1 MSNQHRDFIAI
12 FAQHKVAANLLMIIM
27 IMAGL
32 LSLSKLNTQFFPTF
46 ALDIVTVAVEWRG
59 ASAEDVEDSISSRV
73 EQELRTVDY
82 VDKMTSTSSYGMA
95 VVTLEFAE
103 GTDMG
108 KALDQVKAQVDQL
121 RNLPSDS
128 ERPKVSLVTRYES
141 VASLMVTTDGK
152 LEELRYLVHQIEHDL
167 LDRGISRIS
176 ITGLPEDEIAIQL
189 STKQLESMGL
199 SLESVSQRVAELSR
213 DLPAGEIGND
223 DTAKQLRSLD
233 KRRDAQGFSQL
244 AIQTDYSGRLILLD
258 DVAEV
263 ERRPRRKQ
271 VNVFYQGKPAVE
283 IALQRTEN
291 ADSLK
296 SAKILDKWL
305 ADNESQLPKGVD
317 VKVYDASWELIK
329 ERMDL
334 LVKNGL
340 GGLVLVIGILFLFLQ
355 GRVAIWVAVGIPVS
369 FMATLTIMYLLGGS
383 INMISLFGLIMALG
397 IIVDDAIVVG
407 EDALSHYQSGENSL
421 TAAEGGA
428 RRMLAPV
435 ISSSLTTIS
444 SFLPLMMIGGTMG
457 NILFDIPF
465 VVICVIIASLFES
478 FLILPG
484 HLRHAFHKI
493 HHAEPPRIRQWLD
506 NKFNYLRDDLFK
518 PLVIAVV
525 NHRVM
530 TISATFGLLII
541 CIGLLAG
548 GRLHFTFFP
557 SPEGTSIT
565 ANARFTAGT
574 PSYKVAN
581 FLEHLNTTLDKT
593 TEELG
598 TELVAMAVTRLGSAS
613 TAGGSSGQTGERF
626 GSIQL
631 ELISPD
637 HRTVRNKDFIQA
649 WRNQIIL
656 PAGIESFTL
665 SERRTGPP
673 GSDIDIRL
681 SGASAETLKEAGHE
695 LSEGLKQFTGVSAI
709 EDDMPYGQEQLIYRI
724 KGQGEV
730 LGLTVDNVG
739 RQLRAAFDGQLVQIF
754 QDGDDE
760 VEVRVMLPDAER
772 NTLATLDNF
781 MVRLPQGGSAPLSSV
796 VEFEARRGFDVLRHT
811 DSKLAIHVT
820 ATVDASLNNSNEIL
834 ATLQKSLLPDL
845 TSRYGVTV
853 DFEGRAEE
861 QAETMGDMKQGL
873 ILAFTLIYIILAW
886 VFSSYGWPLVVM
898 MAIPFGLIGALF
910 GHWVMGIDL
919 TILSLFGIFGL
930 SGIVVNDSII
940 LVTFFKHQREA
951 GVETTQAIINAATQ
965 RLRAVL
971 LTSLTTIAGLTPLLF
986 ETSMQAQFLIPMAVS
1001 ISFGLMFSTV
1011 LVLLVIPALLSVHE
1025 SIADRFTQDKLTESD
1040 ENNSVRLSND
1050 G

>member
-1 MSNQHRDFIAI
+1 MNNQSRDFIAI

-27 IMAGL
+27 IIAGL
-32 LSLSKLNTQFFPTF
+32 ASLSKLNTQFFPTF
-46 ALDIVTVAVEWRG
+46 ALDVVTVRIEWRG

-73 EQELRTVDY
+73 EQELRTVDF
-82 VDKMTSTSSYGMA
+82 VDKMTSTSSYGMSI
-95 VVTLEFAE
+95 VTLEFTE

-108 KALDQVKAQVDQL
+108 KALDQVKDQVDQL

-128 ERPKVSLVTRYES
+128 EIPKVSLVTRYEN
-141 VASLMVTTDGK
+141 VASLMVTTEGQ
-152 LEELRYLVHQIEHDL
+152 LGELRHLVHQIEHDL

-176 ITGLPEDEIAIQL
+176 ISGLPEEEIAIQL

-199 SLESVSQRVAELSR
+199 SLENVSQRIAELSR
-213 DLPAGEIGND
+213 DLPAGEIGNNE
-223 DTAKQLRSLD
+223 TAKQLRSLD
-233 KRRDAQGFSQL
+233 QRRDAQGFSEL
-244 AIQTDYSGRLILLD
+244 AVQTDYSGRLLLLD
-258 DVAEV
+258 DVAEI
-263 ERRPRRKQ
+263 ERRPISKQ
-271 VNVFYQGKPAVE
+271 VSVFYKDKPAVE
-283 IALQRTEN
+283 ITLQRTEN
-291 ADSLK
+291 ADSLE

-305 ADNESQLPKGVD
+305 AENVSQLPKGVS

-329 ERMDL
+329 ERIDL
-334 LVKNGL
+334 LVNNGL
-340 GGLVLVIGILFLFLQ
+340 GGLLLVIGILFLFLQ

-369 FMATLTIMYLLGGS
+369 FMATLVIMYLFGGS

-421 TAAEGGA
+421 IAAEGGA

-435 ISSSLTTIS
+435 VSSSLTTIS

-493 HHAEPPRIRQWLD
+493 HHAKPPPIRQWLD

-525 NHRVM
+525 NHRGM
-530 TISATFGLLII
+530 TISATFGLLIV

-557 SPEGTSIT
+557 APEGTSIS

-574 PSYKVAN
+574 PSHKVAA
-581 FLEHLNTTLDKT
+581 FLEHLNQTLETTT
-593 TEELG
+593 QELG
-598 TELVAMAVTRLGSAS
+598 PDLVEMAVTRLGSAS
-613 TAGGSSGQTGERF
+613 TAGRSSAQTGERF

-637 HRTVRNKDFIQA
+637 HRSVRNKDFIQA
-649 WRNQIIL
+649 WNNRVVL
-656 PAGIESFTL
+656 PAGIESFTI

-681 SGASAETLKEAGHE
+681 SGASAETLKQAGHE
-695 LSEGLKQFTGVSAI
+695 LAEGLKQFTGISAI

-730 LGLTVDNVG
+730 LGLTVNNVG

-772 NTLATLDNF
+772 HTLATLENF
-781 MVRLPQGGSAPLSSV
+781 MIRLPAGDSAPLSSV
-796 VEFEARRGFDVLRHT
+796 VDFEARRGFDVLRHT

-834 ATLQKSLLPDL
+834 ATLQQSLLPDL

-853 DFEGRAEE
+853 GFEGRAEE

-873 ILAFTLIYIILAW
+873 LLAFILIYIILAW

-898 MAIPFGLIGALF
+898 MAIPFGLIGALV

-951 GVETTQAIINAATQ
+951 GVEMTQAIINAATQ

-1025 SIADRFTQDKLTESD
+1025 SIVERFNFS
-1040 ENNSVRLSND
+1040 S
-1050 G
+1050 